1 MAQILKFAG
10 GGSTPSSSW
19 GTFTI
24 DNVTYKMD
32 DDNIQRLYDHAKTLD
47 PDVAY
52 QFDFIINALKSGK
65 NLSYSNN
72 KLYGGVDFET
82 SDRQAKKI
90 KEKPARGFG
99 KGRDA
104 LLAISSLDNLSLAN
118 EINKRRKTPLK
129 CFVQVNISAEPN
141 KSGVDETKVIPFIK
155 SLSKYE
161 NIEVVGLMAIAKLTF
176 DEDLLNSYYQTMKE
190 LQEEVKELN
199 RVDSIEKKVRPT
211 GKYVIEWGAILA

>member
-1 MAQILKFAG
+1 MNIKEQLKKVRESIA
-10 GGSTPSSSW
+10 
-19 GTFTI
+19 
-24 DNVTYKMD
+24 DY
-32 DDNIQRLYDHAKTLD
+32 
-47 PDVAY
+47 PDVRIVVATKYITTEQTKEVIDAGLKDLGENRTDSFLEKYEAY
-52 QFDFIINALKSGK
+52 KDNDELVWHFF
-65 NLSYSNN
+65 
-72 KLYGGVDFET
+72 GVLQTRKVRSVID
-82 SDRQAKKI
+82 KI
-90 KEKPARGFG
+90 
-99 KGRDA
+99 DY
-104 LLAISSLDNLSLAN
+104 LHSLDNLSLAN

-199 RVDSIEKKVRPT
+199 LPYAPCNELSMGMSNDYVVAVKNGATMVRL
-211 GKYVIEWGAILA
+211 GRILLR

>member
-1 MAQILKFAG
+1 MNIKEQLKKVKE
-10 GGSTPSSSW
+10 SIS
-19 GTFTI
+19 
-24 DNVTYKMD
+24 DY
-32 DDNIQRLYDHAKTLD
+32 
-47 PDVAY
+47 PDVRIVVATKYITTEQTKEVIDAGLKDLGENRTDSFLEKYEAY
-52 QFDFIINALKSGK
+52 KDNDELVWHFF
-65 NLSYSNN
+65 
-72 KLYGGVDFET
+72 GVLQTRKVRSVID
-82 SDRQAKKI
+82 KI
-90 KEKPARGFG
+90 
-99 KGRDA
+99 DY
-104 LLAISSLDNLSLAN
+104 LHSLDNLSLAN

-199 RVDSIEKKVRPT
+199 LPYAPCNELSMGMSNDYVVAVKNGATMVRL
-211 GKYVIEWGAILA
+211 GRILLR